1 MQRLKHPWQPSE
13 AVSPACE
20 IPEGAQLLRHG
31 LVADKLGNAD
41 DSGVAEVAW
50 GVPFKPEEF
59 VDEALKT
66 GHPRTLSA
74 LLPEILSKAVAK
86 NAVTPI
92 AEMAAERAAWFG
104 HWTSRAAELRARE
117 AALHASMPVHRQ
129 RVLAGKKLLLWQ
141 ELLEAY
147 GYPDKKM

>member
-1 MQRLKHPWQPSE
+1 MPGNRVKPFF
-13 AVSPACE
+13 PACE
-20 IPEGAQLLRHG
+20 VPEGAQLLRHG
-31 LVADKLGNAD
+31 IMADKLGNAD

-50 GVPFKPEEF
+50 GVPFQPEEF

-117 AALHASMPVHRQ
+117 AALHASMPGCSCGKSYLRPMGIQ
-129 RVLAGKKLLLWQ
+129 TRVL
-141 ELLEAY
+141 
-147 GYPDKKM
+147 